1 MWRLLLLQFRSIVV
15 LSSVET
21 QTQHWIIQLKS
32 IFLSSRNPG
41 KSHTFTSPSCHFS
54 LYNTGNSAMSLR
66 CPCHRV
72 SCCSLSPCCK
82 MDIKVLICSI
92 SQNVLN
98 VSQHF
103 IIYIYVYTYKSNVQQ
118 TAEHRF
124 EALWLKLTSVAG
136 HMCSS
141 VYAGCS
147 SQGGCLLST
156 VSTLYCNKIENVH
169 HKNILHSLIA
179 VPIVKL
185 WNMIW
190 KYETNYKYLSII
202 KQLFN

>member
-15 LSSVET
+15 LSSEET

-32 IFLSSRNPG
+32 IFLSLRNPEQ
-41 KSHTFTSPSCHFS
+41 SHTFTSPSCHFS

-66 CPCHRV
+66 CPCHCV

-82 MDIKVLICSI
+82 MDIKVLIFSI

-98 VSQHF
+98 VSQQF
-103 IIYIYVYTYKSNVQQ
+103 IIYIYTRTANSRTQIWSAVTEVNIHGWTHVFQCLCRLQQ
-118 TAEHRF
+118 SG
-124 EALWLKLTSVAG
+124 W
-136 HMCSS
+136 
-141 VYAGCS
+141 
-147 SQGGCLLST
+147 LST
-156 VSTLYCNKIENVH
+156 IYFSTLYCNKIENVH

-179 VPIVKL
+179 VPIVRL